1 MLIKVSDYIVKF
13 LEKKNIKHIFVLTGG
28 AALHL
33 IHSAGVSKKLKFIP
47 TLHEQASAM
56 AADSYSR
63 VTKNIG
69 VAFATSGP
77 GATNLVTGVS
87 GAYFD
92 SVPVLYVTGQVST
105 HRAKNKTG
113 VRQIGFQETDCV
125 SIFKSITKYV
135 VKIKKPIDIVYEL
148 EKAYHI
154 SRSGRPG
161 PVLIDIPDNIQR
173 EMIDLTIAKKY
184 LPKIKKT
191 HRDFTN
197 TQITNL
203 LKLFKNSKRPI
214 LIFGWGIHLSNAEKF
229 AKKLIKK
236 LGFPVVTTWG
246 MAHMIESNEP
256 LNIGTWG
263 THGTRFSNFAVQ
275 NSDLVVSIGSRLDT
289 KATGSPINTFARG
302 AKKVV
307 IDIDKFE
314 LNKFKKFG
322 LKIDLKIK
330 SDANE
335 IIKHLLKLE
344 IKVQKK
350 EINIWRNQINKW
362 KNQYPIVTKKN
373 YKEKKI
379 NPYVFVR
386 ELSKQCKNNEIIF
399 VDTGCAIAW
408 MMQAFK
414 FKKNQSLF
422 HDFNNTEMGWAL
434 PAAIAGSIAKKKK
447 RIIAVIGDGS
457 LSMNI
462 QELAT
467 LVEHKLPIKIFL
479 INNSGHAMIRQ
490 TQDQW
495 LKSKYFASSTEGGL
509 PDINY
514 LKIAKEYGIKGSTCS
529 LNSEL
534 KKTISKAINS
544 NSSFFC
550 DLRIDIKHGVIPQV
564 KFGKPNEDLEPL
576 LPRKEFLENMLIK
589 PLK

>member
-1 MLIKVSDYIVKF
+1 MIVKVSDYIIKF
-13 LEKKNIKHIFVLTGG
+13 IEKKKVKHIFVINGG

-33 IHSAGVSKKLKFIP
+33 IHSAGLSKKLKIIP

-63 VTKNIG
+63 ITKNIG

-77 GATNLVTGVS
+77 GATNLITGVC

-105 HRAKNKTG
+105 FRDKNKTK

-135 VKIKKPIDIVYEL
+135 VKIKKPLDIVYEL
-148 EKAYHI
+148 EKAYHLAV
-154 SRSGRPG
+154 SGRPG
-161 PVLIDIPDNIQR
+161 PVLIDIPDDIQR
-173 EMIDLTIAKKY
+173 KMINLKIAKRY
-184 LPKIKKT
+184 LPKIKKD
-191 HRDFTN
+191 HKN
-197 TQITNL
+197 LEEIKINNL

-214 LIFGWGIHLSNAEKF
+214 LIFGWGIYLSNAEKL

-236 LGFPVVTTWG
+236 LGFPVVTTWA
-246 MAHMIESNEP
+246 MAHLMESNET

-263 THGTRFSNFAVQ
+263 THGSRYGNFAVQ
-275 NSDLVVSIGSRLDT
+275 NSDLIVSIGSRLDT
-289 KATGSPINTFARG
+289 KATGSPITTFARG
-302 AKKVV
+302 AKKVI

-314 LNKFKKFG
+314 LNKFEKFG
-322 LKIDLKIK
+322 LKIDLKIQ
-330 SDANE
+330 SDASI
-335 IIKHLLKLE
+335 IIKNLLKLE
-344 IKVQKK
+344 IRVQKK
-350 EINIWRNQINKW
+350 EINIWRNQIKKW

-373 YKEKKI
+373 YEEKKI
-379 NPYVFVR
+379 NPYVFVT
-386 ELSKQCKNNEIIF
+386 ELSKQCKNNEILF

-414 FKKNQSLF
+414 FKKNQNLF
-422 HDFNNTEMGWAL
+422 HDFNNTAMGWAL
-434 PAAIAGSIAKKKK
+434 PAAIAGSIAKRKK

-462 QELAT
+462 QELAII
-467 LVEHKLPIKIFL
+467 VKHKLPIKIFL
-479 INNSGHAMIRQ
+479 INNSGHAMIQQ

-495 LKSKYFASSTEGGL
+495 LKSRYFASSIEGGL
-509 PDINY
+509 PEINY

-529 LNSEL
+529 LNSGL
-534 KKTISKAINS
+534 KKIISKTINS
-544 NSSFFC
+544 NGSFFC
-550 DLRIDIKHGVIPQV
+550 DLRIDINHSVIPQI